1 MDQIKGTET
10 NQLHQSE
17 EQINQMDLK
26 DKVEDGNYLGTS
38 KSKKTGTSEV
48 SKEQKISKISKGS
61 TSAPESAKRKITT
74 VEVSKEQKISKIS
87 KGSTSAPESAKRKIT
102 TVAGQDKALIESYNK
117 EIVDKHNTSNE
128 SDLVQ
133 KEMDKY
139 QKQNSN
145 HYGYPLYDELALW
158 QQDNMSYTGVNDQIW

>member
-26 DKVEDGNYLGTS
+26 GTS
-38 KSKKTGTSEV
+38 
-48 SKEQKISKISKGS
+48 
-61 TSAPESAKRKITT
+61 
-74 VEVSKEQKISKIS
+74 EVSKEQKISKIS

-128 SDLVQ
+128 SDIVQ
-133 KEMDKY
+133 GQGSIITRTPKAFQEQTTMESLNNGPE
-139 QKQNSN
+139 QNIEKGKDSRQHVEEIKN
-145 HYGYPLYDELALW
+145 
-158 QQDNMSYTGVNDQIW
+158 SK

>member
-26 DKVEDGNYLGTS
+26 GTS
-38 KSKKTGTSEV
+38 
-48 SKEQKISKISKGS
+48 
-61 TSAPESAKRKITT
+61 
-74 VEVSKEQKISKIS
+74 EVSKEQKISKIS

-133 KEMDKY
+133 GQVSIITGTPKAFQGDQNGDSDDSENEQNPVDPWSLDILSMAANDKEQTTMELFCCRS
-139 QKQNSN
+139 KQQ
-145 HYGYPLYDELALW
+145 W
-158 QQDNMSYTGVNDQIW
+158 RV

>member
-26 DKVEDGNYLGTS
+26 GTS
-38 KSKKTGTSEV
+38 
-48 SKEQKISKISKGS
+48 
-61 TSAPESAKRKITT
+61 
-74 VEVSKEQKISKIS
+74 EVSKEQKISKIS

-102 TVAGQDKALIESYNK
+102 TVAGQDKALIQSYNK

-133 KEMDKY
+133 GQVSIITGTPKAFQGDQNGDSDDSENEQNPVDPWSLDILSMAANDKE
-139 QKQNSN
+139 KQ
-145 HYGYPLYDELALW
+145 W
-158 QQDNMSYTGVNDQIW
+158 RV